1 MTCAKVLLRPQSA
14 VLRHQSSIHH
24 PPTTISISISILHPP
39 PSPSPTLF
47 PRADADGDGEMAHQL
62 AHLPTFDSAQLISS
76 RLRCGT
82 GLSMWPFIKALPS
95 YQFVGDEYILA
106 ETRTQESQKLDD
118 Q

>member
-1 MTCAKVLLRPQSA
+1 MTCAKVLLRPQAA

-24 PPTTISISISILHPP
+24 PQTTISISIFHLLRP
-39 PSPSPTLF
+39 PTLF

-95 YQFVGDEYILA
+95 YQFLGDEYILA
-106 ETRTQESQKLDD
+106 ETRTQEPQELDD
-118 Q
+118 P